1 MPVPGMFKNDS
12 RTPEIK
18 KSEVYLMI
26 ALYHEEAC
34 KQIELRVEAMSKQVP
49 PNPSYQTSI
58 EFLVQERIHTE
69 KAFLKASHAI
79 QELIKDEQVW
89 IHPKNEQ

>member
-1 MPVPGMFKNDS
+1 
-12 RTPEIK
+12 
-18 KSEVYLMI
+18 
-26 ALYHEEAC
+26 
-34 KQIELRVEAMSKQVP
+34 MSKQVP